1 MNDFVIGTGRCP
13 IIRYSINVT
22 VGKLFSEEFN
32 LTKHQNRALAFLSLL
47 FSMFQRR
54 NQ

>member
-1 MNDFVIGTGRCP
+1 MNAFVIGTGRCP

-22 VGKLFSEEFN
+22 VDKLFSEEFN
-32 LTKHQNRALAFLSLL
+32 LTKLQNRALAFLSLL
-47 FSMFQRR
+47 FCLFERR